1 MLAHY
6 SKYWKKISV
15 DIQLRN
21 EGLLQGTLLR
31 LASKEIATAY
41 NNIEFYAIDTGYILY
56 VNYNMILQP

>member
-1 MLAHY
+1 M
-6 SKYWKKISV
+6 K
-15 DIQLRN
+15 D
-21 EGLLQGTLLR
+21 LLQGTLLR